1 MIEADHDMRNPA
13 DMLVLDRVA
22 KAVFHIP
29 GIARVQTI
37 TRPLGTPIEHTSI
50 PFQISQQSTGQI
62 ENLKYQQ
69 DRAADLLK
77 QANEIAKTMA
87 ILQRQYAA
95 QQELNAATADETEKF
110 HETVATVNDLR
121 DKIANF
127 DDFFRPL
134 RNYFYWEPH
143 CFDIPVCWAL
153 RSVFDSLDGI
163 DTMSDDIQRPTRRHH
178 NIFGQNKY
186 DRAPTAGAVTTPDR
200 QPADQS

>member
-95 QQELNAATADETEKF
+95 NQQLNPPTADDTEKL
-110 HETVATVNDLR
+110 HRPVPTVNHLR
-121 DKIANF
+121 
-127 DDFFRPL
+127 
-134 RNYFYWEPH
+134 
-143 CFDIPVCWAL
+143 
-153 RSVFDSLDGI
+153 
-163 DTMSDDIQRPTRRHH
+163 H
-178 NIFGQNKY
+178 NIAHLHNSF
-186 DRAPTAGAVTTPDR
+186 TPLLHPFAHNL
-200 QPADQS
+200 PA